1 MKIFKHPILLE
12 TACGHDGKESVL
24 KKLVNIA
31 KNSGAK
37 QIKFQ
42 IFNIEER
49 AEPNTKEYK
58 IFKPL
63 ILNENSWKKIL
74 NYTKKQKLSVFADVY
89 GDYKLYK
96 TICRLFTSCSTK
108 YIPRNNGKVFEYFC
122 GITTVY
128 DSNERFICKNSRYY
142 S

>member
-89 GDYKLYK
+89 GDYSFNLAKQNNVFGYK
-96 TICRLFTSCSTK
+96 IHSEDFFNSFFIEKVINTK
-108 YIPRNNGKVFEYFC
+108 KPVLINCVGTYK
-122 GITTVY
+122 
-128 DSNERFICKNSRYY
+128 
-142 S
+142 